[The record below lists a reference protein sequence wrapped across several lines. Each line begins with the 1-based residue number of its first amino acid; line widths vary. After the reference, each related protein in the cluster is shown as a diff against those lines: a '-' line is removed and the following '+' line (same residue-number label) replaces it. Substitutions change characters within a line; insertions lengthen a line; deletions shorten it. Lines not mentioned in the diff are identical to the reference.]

1 MYIHTCVHTSPVGPE
16 DSCLG
21 KSEDTPVNEQG
32 SGDKTTVSTGDT
44 ACDVTCSVSDTVT
57 EVDTNLSSH
66 RAAVNGIPGPSVAC
80 AVSDVI
86 ADAPGEDR
94 TTSSTPSDTVSD
106 MSSDLSKDNPSSY
119 ETEGDT
125 INNKLE
131 GTHRDEISSDIH
143 DVTPCDKIINTEG
156 KVDTTSDK
164 GAVIKSDTLS
174 DDVTPETQPNHQ
186 KQCAIESEGL
196 HQNDGTSND
205 RPLDIEVSTL
215 SGTKDDKPSDQ
226 RTDTSANDTCNT
238 TDMESNSTSSATTHV
253 KFEKKVE
260 GNDAPTGEAVS
271 TNSDIPNEK
280 NENVDGDH
288 KMCVE
293 HSTLV
298 NDGAH
303 WPRIEDLSSD
313 KRTDTEGD
321 KSSDKRTNVEGD
333 MTGDKRTDT
342 ESDAM
347 GDKRNDTQGDTS
359 RDKRTDIGEDVT
371 DKETRSIGTTTKE
384 ETISNNKIIIQEYK
398 ERMKQNRSGHKLKF
412 LRPELVKAF
421 IQ

>member
-1 MYIHTCVHTSPVGPE
+1 MYIHIYIHTPPVGPE

-125 INNKLE
+125 IRNKLE
-131 GTHRDEISSDIH
+131 GTHRDEISSDIQ
-143 DVTPCDKIINTEG
+143 DGTPGDKIINTEA
-156 KVDTTSDK
+156 KVNTTSDTTCDK

-174 DDVTPETQPNHQ
+174 DDVTPESQPNHQ
-186 KQCAIESEGL
+186 KHCTLESEGL

-205 RPLDIEVSTL
+205 R
-215 SGTKDDKPSDQ
+215 
-226 RTDTSANDTCNT
+226 
-238 TDMESNSTSSATTHV
+238 H
-253 KFEKKVE
+253 
-260 GNDAPTGEAVS
+260 
-271 TNSDIPNEK
+271 
-280 NENVDGDH
+280 
-288 KMCVE
+288 
-293 HSTLV
+293 
-298 NDGAH
+298 
-303 WPRIEDLSSD
+303 
-313 KRTDTEGD
+313 
-321 KSSDKRTNVEGD
+321 
-333 MTGDKRTDT
+333 
-342 ESDAM
+342 
-347 GDKRNDTQGDTS
+347 
-359 RDKRTDIGEDVT
+359 
-371 DKETRSIGTTTKE
+371 
-384 ETISNNKIIIQEYK
+384 
-398 ERMKQNRSGHKLKF
+398 
-412 LRPELVKAF
+412 
-421 IQ
+421 